1 MTASDQGIAVHRSV
15 SVPLSRERAFELFT
29 ARMGAFWPRHLSIG
43 SAEQADV
50 VIEQEVGGRWFER
63 GVDGSECGW
72 GRVAAWDPPDRV
84 VLLWQIGADWKMDP
98 SLETEVEVRF
108 VADGAGRTR
117 VELTHGHL
125 ERYGEQAEAMR
136 TVFDS
141 PGGWAGILDA
151 FVQFAS

>member
-1 MTASDQGIAVHRSV
+1 
-15 SVPLSRERAFELFT
+15 
-29 ARMGAFWPRHLSIG
+29 
-43 SAEQADV
+43 
-50 VIEQEVGGRWFER
+50 
-63 GVDGSECGW
+63 VDGSECDW

-98 SLETEVEVRF
+98 NLVTEVEVRF
-108 VADGAGRTR
+108 TEDGAGRTR

-141 PGGWAGILDA
+141 PGGQGPGKVARCGVSA
-151 FVQFAS
+151 R